1 MSERSDTYII
11 MWDSLGLEYIA
22 NVSAMERAA
31 IDDVLNDRVART
43 VPLNSL
49 LMRARFNS
57 QRHYEIYMVE
67 SELTED
73 EIIAHFDTDPQ
84 NIVDVIRRVGK
95 KVFGEGAE
103 TDFKIR

>member
-43 VPLNSL
+43 IPLNSL
-49 LMRARFNS
+49 LLRARFNS

-73 EIIAHFDTDPQ
+73 EIIAHFDSDPQ
-84 NIVDVIRRVGK
+84 SIVDAIRRVGK
-95 KVFGEGAE
+95 KVFGEGMGDGAVI
-103 TDFKIR
+103 K